1 VFPHYAKHLS
11 LKIKESLIEEV
22 FQPLIDFMPVE
33 RSFAELQEETEALD
47 KDSGEL
53 LLHWAANVGSMVV
66 VQHLL
71 DT

>member
-1 VFPHYAKHLS
+1 
-11 LKIKESLIEEV
+11 
-22 FQPLIDFMPVE
+22 VE